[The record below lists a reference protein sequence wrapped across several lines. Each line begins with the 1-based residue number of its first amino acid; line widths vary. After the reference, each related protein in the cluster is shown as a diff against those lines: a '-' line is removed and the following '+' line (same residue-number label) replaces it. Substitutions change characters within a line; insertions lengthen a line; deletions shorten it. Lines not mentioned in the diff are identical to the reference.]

1 MNGSHL
7 TLENVRDVLRKL
19 RSFHPDLIM
28 LVDLPGAKIRITNLM
43 EFIPLRRGERFELK
57 HRQMS
62 HPDSLRGL
70 KIGDDVCASD
80 GLSRFRVV
88 EVTAQ
93 GALLESH
100 VDGVLEN
107 NKRASRTGN
116 QIYRGVPVRRRRVF
130 DRPGR

>member
-1 MNGSHL
+1 LNGSHL

-70 KIGDDVCASD
+70 KIGDDVCAS
-80 GLSRFRVV
+80 
-88 EVTAQ
+88 
-93 GALLESH
+93 
-100 VDGVLEN
+100 
-107 NKRASRTGN
+107 
-116 QIYRGVPVRRRRVF
+116 
-130 DRPGR
+130 